1 MGMNAPISTK
11 FHMVVLLRIP
21 DSKII
26 VPICDTQN
34 FFIQTAFKLRN
45 SYLAN
50 VNVAMFCSLQQ
61 EKEHAN

>member
-11 FHMVVLLRIP
+11 FHTMVVLRIP
-21 DSKII
+21 NSKII
-26 VPICDTQN
+26 VSFCDTQN
-34 FFIQTAFKLRN
+34 FFIQTGFNFIN

-50 VNVAMFCSLQQ
+50 VNMAMFYSLQQ

>member
-11 FHMVVLLRIP
+11 FHTMVVLRIP
-21 DSKII
+21 NSKII

-34 FFIQTAFKLRN
+34 FFIQTGFNLRN

-50 VNVAMFCSLQQ
+50 VNVAIFGSLQQ
-61 EKEHAN
+61 EKEHTV